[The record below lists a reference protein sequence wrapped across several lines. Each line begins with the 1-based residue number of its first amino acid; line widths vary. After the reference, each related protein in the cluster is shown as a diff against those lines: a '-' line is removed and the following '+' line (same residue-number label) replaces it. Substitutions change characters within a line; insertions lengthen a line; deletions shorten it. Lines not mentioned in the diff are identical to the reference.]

1 MTAARRPAERPA
13 GALWRA
19 LEAASGHALSVAGWC
34 FLAMTLLICF
44 DIVARRMLGFSSG
57 ATSELSGYLLG
68 TGMSWGL
75 AAALVERAHV
85 RIDMLV
91 QRLPLGARVWLH
103 LAALLVLLVVAGFF
117 AWGAASLAI
126 DSWQLRATDIS
137 QLRTPLVVPQALWA
151 AGFAL
156 FVVVA
161 LALGARALLALARG
175 RKVEVDAML
184 VARSYEEEAAESIDA
199 SREAR

>member
-1 MTAARRPAERPA
+1 MT
-13 GALWRA
+13 GFWRA
-19 LEAASGHALSVAGWC
+19 LERASQHALSVAGWC
-34 FLAMTLLICF
+34 YLAMTGLICF

-68 TGMSWGL
+68 IGMSWGL
-75 AAALVERAHV
+75 AAALIERAHV

-91 QRLPLGARVWLH
+91 LRLPLGARVWFH

-117 AWGAASLAI
+117 AWGAASLAV

-161 LALGARALLALARG
+161 LALGARAILALAGG
-175 RKVEVDAML
+175 RKAEVDAML